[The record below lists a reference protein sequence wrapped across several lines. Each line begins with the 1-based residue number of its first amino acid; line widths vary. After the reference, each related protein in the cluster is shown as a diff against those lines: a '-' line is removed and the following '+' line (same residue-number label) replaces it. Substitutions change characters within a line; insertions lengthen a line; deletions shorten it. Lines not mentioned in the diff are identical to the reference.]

1 MLIAKQ
7 KNNFVPYLSIQIYH
21 CLLMLMIPDE
31 KATINVS
38 SLPNAT
44 EFEEQTEHLL
54 AFSSRAGAKAALLYI
69 SFDKLVSHINDKQND
84 LALNA
89 ISARLL
95 SKARESDIYAHIENM
110 EFANLSIETSH
121 EHIKFLVEKLK
132 DELAKP
138 IQLADGALIKLN
150 AKIGIAKFP
159 DNGKDY
165 RQLLMYAKTATL
177 T

>member
-1 MLIAKQ
+1 
-7 KNNFVPYLSIQIYH
+7 
-21 CLLMLMIPDE
+21 
-31 KATINVS
+31 
-38 SLPNAT
+38 
-44 EFEEQTEHLL
+44 
-54 AFSSRAGAKAALLYI
+54 
-69 SFDKLVSHINDKQND
+69 
-84 LALNA
+84 
-89 ISARLL
+89 
-95 SKARESDIYAHIENM
+95 M

-165 RQLLMYAKTATL
+165 RQLLMYAKTAAL